1 VRNAW
6 RIVVADDYA
15 DAADTL
21 AFALGTYGCTP
32 YTARDGPTALAQ
44 IREHKPHAA
53 LLELALPGVAGWD
66 VAPAVRG
73 DPCTTRTV
81 MITVTAWGR
90 NCDRLQAKRCGFAAY
105 VLKPANV
112 SDLLR
117 LIDSAL
123 EQRAQPATLMPT
135 GGKRL
140 LQANKLALAI
150 WRRLDG
156 SRVWS
161 ATPPHRAA
169 TLWRTHAH

>member
-44 IREHKPHAA
+44 IREHKPHAT
-53 LLELALPGVAGWD
+53 LLELALPGMAGWD
-66 VAPAVRG
+66 VARAVRV

-90 NCDRLQAKRCGFAAY
+90 NCDRLQAERCGFDAY

-123 EQRAQPATLMPT
+123 EQKGSASNTDAYGRKT
-135 GGKRL
+135 
-140 LQANKLALAI
+140 ALA
-150 WRRLDG
+150 
-156 SRVWS
+156 SQ
-161 ATPPHRAA
+161 
-169 TLWRTHAH
+169 